1 MRTSRS
7 RLTRRFSA
15 FAVGTV
21 AAVALSVGLPASSSA
36 AEHDGVCNSY
46 EICLFYNSS
55 YAGAKHDFARNVPDF
70 APYRYFSPGAGA
82 GQGVKNNAA
91 SAYNYDASSTARIYY
106 NSNYAGPADDIR
118 PRSGRQQLG
127 NTYNDNA
134 SMRWCFG
141 QTWTCG

>member
-7 RLTRRFSA
+7 RLTARLRASLA
-15 FAVGTV
+15 GI
-21 AAVALSVGLPASSSA
+21 AAVTALTIGLPSSAPA
-36 AEHDGVCNSY
+36 AEHDGICNSY
-46 EICLFYNSS
+46 EICLFYNS
-55 YAGAKHDFARNVPDF
+55 YYGGAKRDFARNVPDF

-82 GQGVKNNAA
+82 GQTVKNNAA
-91 SAYNYDASSTARIYY
+91 SAYNYDYGSTARIYY

-118 PRSGRQQLG
+118 PRSGRQRLG
-127 NTYNDNA
+127 DTYNDNA